1 MIYTNK
7 DEEGNWYIESKNGA
21 LISDKFGRTY
31 GLAIDKFAEYEH
43 NEVLLKSIDESK
55 ESQINEIA
63 KDLCSRYAVC
73 TCTDRDGHCSTPK
86 QHAEIIYGLGYKKQ
100 TAGTW
105 ISYSSTMMECSVC
118 KRHVP
123 YHKYEF
129 CPHCGSKMIKE
140 N

>member
-1 MIYTNK
+1 MFTNK
-7 DEEGNWYIESKNGA
+7 DAEGNWYIESKNGA
-21 LISDKFGRTY
+21 LTSDKLGRTY
-31 GLAIDKFAEYEH
+31 GPAIDKFAEYEH
-43 NEVLLKSIDESK
+43 NEGTWKHVEEAK
-55 ESQINEIA
+55 ELQISEIA
-63 KDLCSRYAVC
+63 KDLCSRYTIC